1 MSKRKDFE
9 EALVEYLTKMMY
21 WVAEQR
27 GGVNEI
33 LNDLF
38 LTEDNPEFSSDE
50 MYDIIGRKRFIDK
63 KISSERIGVSIKKVT
78 LNTSLQPE
86 WTYWIKFWFDEDAH
100 LAWNIDDMTV
110 ILTADKSYRVLHYAI
125 GDINE
130 KRVRPKVNDPLW
142 DYFKTLV
149 NGETFIKIT
158 NFSK

>member
-1 MSKRKDFE
+1 
-9 EALVEYLTKMMY
+9 
-21 WVAEQR
+21 
-27 GGVNEI
+27 
-33 LNDLF
+33 
-38 LTEDNPEFSSDE
+38 
-50 MYDIIGRKRFIDK
+50 MYDIIGRKRFTDK

-86 WTYWIKFWFDEDAH
+86 WTYWVKFWFDEEAH